1 MVPQTHF
8 YSDNT
13 NEYYDMERNL
23 LNKLYEDGA
32 LDDVATSDDANI
44 PDQTPEVQHDDSE

>member
-1 MVPQTHF
+1 MTQEIHF

-13 NEYYDMERNL
+13 NEYYDMELDL

-32 LDDVATSDDANI
+32 LDDLESPDDTNI
-44 PDQTPEVQHDDSE
+44 PDQTPEVQHGDCE